1 MPIMSGETALEELKK
16 IEGFNTPVIALTAD
30 AVAGAEER
38 YKEEGFD
45 GYIAKPFNKDQ
56 IKVNLDSLFDNKKKV
71 KELEEDIWKDAPT
84 YIFTSSLAKDDVQ
97 NDEQQKEI

>member
-1 MPIMSGETALEELKK
+1 MSGETALEELKK

-30 AVAGAEER
+30 AVAGAEKR

-56 IKVNLDSLFDNKKKV
+56 IKIKLDSIFKEPKKE
-71 KELEEDIWKDAPT
+71 KENEEDMWKDAPT
-84 YIFTSSLAKDDVQ
+84 YVFTSSLAKDNED
-97 NDEQQKEI
+97 KL